1 MLLKAFVIGAAVAA
15 VSAAGYF
22 GWQAYSGS
30 PGDIA
35 EAESR
40 PSAAFLWSVNANAG
54 PEPFRAIPTNLA
66 LDQAKVRLG
75 ERLFHDPRLSGDGT
89 LSCASCHQ
97 LELGGAD
104 ARATPTG
111 IGGAKI
117 PLNSPTV
124 LNAAFN
130 IAQFWDGRA
139 ASLEEQAAGPIL
151 SPAEMGSSWP
161 HVIQV
166 VAADRSYNAAF
177 AELYGGTV
185 EPAAILDA
193 IATFERSLTT
203 PGAPFDRYL
212 KGDSTAIS
220 EQAKAGLELFT
231 SFGCSACHQGVNM
244 GGNLFQKLGVVVPY
258 FKDAEAVTQADLGRF
273 NVTGRE
279 EDRHVFKVPSLRNI
293 ALTGPYFH
301 DGSVGRLEEA
311 IALMAFHQLGRSI
324 SGEEVALIAEFLQT
338 LTGAPDGGQ

>member
-1 MLLKAFVIGAAVAA
+1 MRLKVLLIGAAAA
-15 VSAAGYF
+15 ALGAAGYF

-30 PGDIA
+30 SGDIA
-35 EAESR
+35 EAKSR
-40 PSAAFLWSVNANAG
+40 PSAAFLWALNSNAG
-54 PEPFRAIPTNLA
+54 PEPFRPIPANVA
-66 LDQAKVRLG
+66 LDEGKVRLG
-75 ERLFHDPRLSGDGT
+75 GRLFHDPRLSGDGT

-104 ARATPTG
+104 GQPTPSG
-111 IGGAKI
+111 IGGAAI

-124 LNAAFN
+124 LNSGFN
-130 IAQFWDGRA
+130 LAQFWDGRA
-139 ASLEEQAAGPIL
+139 ASLEEQAAGPLL
-151 SPAEMGSSWP
+151 SPVEMGSNWP
-161 HVIQV
+161 HAIKV
-166 VAADRSYNAAF
+166 VTTDRSYGAAF
-177 AELYGGTV
+177 AELYGGV
-185 EPAAILDA
+185 IEPATILDA

-212 KGDSTAIS
+212 KGETGAIS
-220 EQAKAGLELFT
+220 ERAKAGLELFT

-258 FKDAEAVTQADLGRF
+258 FKDAEAVTQANLGRF
-273 NVTGRE
+273 NVTGLE

-301 DGSVGRLEEA
+301 DGSVQRLEEA
-311 IALMAFHQLGRSI
+311 VALMAFHQLGRSI
-324 SGEEVALIAEFLQT
+324 SGEEVELITEFLQT